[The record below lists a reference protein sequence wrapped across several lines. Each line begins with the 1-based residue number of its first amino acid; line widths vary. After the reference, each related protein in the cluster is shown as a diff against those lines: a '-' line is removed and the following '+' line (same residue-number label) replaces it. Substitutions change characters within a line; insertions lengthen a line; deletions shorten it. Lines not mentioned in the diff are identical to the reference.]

1 MTRTTTADP
10 TTETAATGRTSSLIA
25 FALRPVPRDATRGV
39 RIATTLGVVFG
50 AAMVASSA
58 AIHLHLWRIGYRH
71 IHEIGPAFLFQ
82 WISGFALAAVLL
94 LYRRLA
100 VVAAGI
106 GFCVGS
112 VIALILSAT
121 VGFLGLH
128 DGLDVPW
135 ANWSLASESSGAFVL
150 LICAAV
156 MMWRR

>member
-1 MTRTTTADP
+1 MTRTTTVDP
-10 TTETAATGRTSSLIA
+10 TTATAATGKTASLLA
-25 FALRPVPRDATRGV
+25 FALRPVPQTASRGV
-39 RIATTLGVVFG
+39 RVATTLGIGFG

-82 WISGFALAAVLL
+82 WISGFALAAVMLVF
-94 LYRRLA
+94 RRLA

-112 VIALILSAT
+112 VIALVLSAT

-135 ANWSLASESSGAFVL
+135 ANWSLASESAGAFVL
-150 LICAAV
+150 ILCAAV
-156 MMWRR
+156 MLWRR

>member
-10 TTETAATGRTSSLIA
+10 TTATAATGRRSSLLA
-25 FALRPVPRDATRGV
+25 LALRPVPPAATRGV
-39 RIATTLGVVFG
+39 RVATTAGIVFG

-58 AIHLHLWRIGYRH
+58 LIHLHLWRIGYRH
-71 IHEIGPAFLFQ
+71 ISEIGPAFLFQ

-94 LYRRLA
+94 VYRRLA

-106 GFCVGS
+106 GFCAGS
-112 VIALILSAT
+112 VVALLLSAT

-135 ANWSLASESSGAFVL
+135 ADWSLASESAGAFVL
-150 LICAAV
+150 SICAGV
-156 MMWRR
+156 MLWRR